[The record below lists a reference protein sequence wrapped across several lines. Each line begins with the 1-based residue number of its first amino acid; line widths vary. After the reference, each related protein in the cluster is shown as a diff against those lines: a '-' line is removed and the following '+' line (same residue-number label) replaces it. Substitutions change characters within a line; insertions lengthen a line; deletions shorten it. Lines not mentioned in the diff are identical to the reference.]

1 MNGADLRPHFGIE
14 TNWTFGQTTSLFDQ
28 LPVQQITG
36 FIRTKR
42 GAPRCTISYLNVI
55 NQGSYGK
62 IQRVKRTDPSGVSVI
77 LVSKIPILECHKQSF
92 AQEALVQ
99 HFARKSLD
107 CYGFRGAVPEVY
119 DIYNYIDECRFTMEF
134 IEGHSALE
142 MVHRA
147 SDPGLTFLYILSQ
160 LCMILLVLE
169 TTMNLDHRD
178 LKITNLW
185 VRKVPVTYRIELGK
199 AVYSVSSPFQVVLLD
214 FGFACIGQ
222 ELNLG
227 NGVFPDLD
235 PCPKEGRDLFQ
246 FLVSLWSVETVR
258 VKLPAEIQET
268 VNGWLSSHA
277 EKAKRFQK
285 GLGWTYA
292 VTGDPSFRSSI
303 LHPALVLA
311 QIAQKWPSVVDLRY
325 SGLY

>member
-1 MNGADLRPHFGIE
+1 MNGADLRPQFGIE
-14 TNWTFGQTTSLFDQ
+14 TTWQFGQTVSLFDQ

-36 FIRTKR
+36 LIRTKS
-42 GAPRCTISYLNVI
+42 GAPRCTIAYLNVI
-55 NQGSYGK
+55 NQGGYGK
-62 IQRVKRTDPSGVSVI
+62 IQRVKRTDPSGESVI
-77 LVSKIPILECHKQSF
+77 VVAKIPILECHKQSF

-99 HFARKSLD
+99 HFAKKSLD
-107 CYGFRGAVPEVY
+107 RYGFRGAVAEVY

-134 IEGHSALE
+134 IDGQSALE
-142 MVHRA
+142 TVYRA
-147 SDPGLTFLYILSQ
+147 SDPGLAFLHVLSQ

-185 VRKVPVTYRIELGK
+185 VRKVPVTYRIEIGK
-199 AVYSVSSPFQVVLLD
+199 SVYTVYSPFQIVLLD

-227 NGVFPDLD
+227 DGVFPDLD
-235 PCPKEGRDLFQ
+235 PCPKEGRDIFQ
-246 FLVSLWSVETVR
+246 FLVSLWSVEAVR
-258 VKLPAEIQET
+258 SKLPAEIQGA
-268 VNGWLSSHA
+268 VNSWLDIHA

-292 VTGDPSFRSSI
+292 VTGDPTFRSSI
-303 LHPALVLA
+303 LHPAVILA
-311 QIAQKWPSVVDLRY
+311 QIGQKWPGIVDLRY
-325 SGLY
+325 SGVP